1 MDTELEPRNILFSEF
16 LDSRTLEIS
25 HMDRILREKSLATTK
40 LSFQLLPKHM
50 RRRPMSH
57 NKYRIP
63 SRIRPKTL
71 ENPSAK
77 ANICRKHLRKP
88 RLLTL
93 RYQMRDSKRHWLE
106 THLYQ
111 AKRMKMFDYFGYK
124 IAKNP
129 VDKSQRACYR
139 FFSHDAVMYDFSYH
153 EIYELKASEKEL
165 RNSMKKFLNK
175 MDFEKL
181 FRKECLRGTKT
192 GRVFLWKNCEKSDLI
207 GPVEFYWKPV
217 EICEEKKENKEICE
231 EKNENRGICEE
242 KIEIRG
248 VCEENNENKVRILWF
263 LAHPGLKEELSEI
276 FAKEIA
282 IKIKFIENS
291 MNVFEIFG
299 PKSLR
304 KVDSVLKK
312 LGFEAENGTLL
323 KHFSTITDPEVYP
336 KGSVFY
342 ANFLKKNLQKKIIS
356 NKKEKEIK
364 EDCKTFDRENAV
376 EINKSIINISLYNF
390 EEKNSGFCEV
400 NNIWR
405 IPDNSEYLKRF
416 KEVIRGR
423 FTHKKKIIE
432 KPQKLTRK
440 EKKKK
445 KLSEK
450 LKKSLE
456 KTLLKEDLFNIDS
469 EKNLEKNSKENIK
482 AITKQNIN
490 EIPKENTKENLEEKP
505 LSLMFSFDQ
514 HLSGS
519 GLKIFVP
526 MGCGLL
532 FWRFFHYIFFKICIN
547 LSL

>member
-1 MDTELEPRNILFSEF
+1 MNSELEPRNILFSEF

-25 HMDRILREKSLATTK
+25 HMDRILREKSLSTTK

-63 SRIRPKTL
+63 SRIRPKNQ

-88 RLLTL
+88 RLLSL

-111 AKRMKMFDYFGYK
+111 AKRMKMFEYFGYK

-139 FFSHDAVMYDFSYH
+139 FFSHDAVMYDLSYH

-165 RNSMKKFLNK
+165 RNFMKKFLKK
-175 MDFEKL
+175 MDFEKI
-181 FRKECLRGTKT
+181 FRKECVSGAKT
-192 GRVFLWKNCEKSDLI
+192 GRVFLWKNCEKGDLI
-207 GPVEFYWKPV
+207 GPVEFYWKPK
-217 EICEEKKENKEICE
+217 EICKETQEKKKGNEKKEIYE
-231 EKNENRGICEE
+231 EKNEIKKDSEG
-242 KIEIRG
+242 
-248 VCEENNENKVRILWF
+248 NNENKVRSLYF

-276 FAKEIA
+276 FTKEIA
-282 IKIKFIENS
+282 IEMKFIENS
-291 MNVFEIFG
+291 MNIFEIFG
-299 PKSLR
+299 PKSLK
-304 KVDSVLKK
+304 KVSSVLKK
-312 LGFEAENGTLL
+312 LGFEPENGSLL
-323 KHFSTITDPEVYP
+323 KNFSTITDPEVYP

-342 ANFLKKNLQKKIIS
+342 VNFMKKCLPKKIIS
-356 NKKEKEIK
+356 DRKSQEIK
-364 EDCKTFDRENAV
+364 EDCKTFDKEKAL
-376 EINKSIINISLYNF
+376 EINKAIIEISLYNF
-390 EEKNSGFCEV
+390 EEKNTGFCEE

-405 IPDNSEYLKRF
+405 IPEASEYLKRF

-423 FTHKKKIIE
+423 FTHKKKIVE
-432 KPQKLTRK
+432 KNLQKLTRK

-456 KTLLKEDLFNIDS
+456 KTLLKEVVINMDI
-469 EKNLEKNSKENIK
+469 EK
-482 AITKQNIN
+482 ITKNNIEEN
-490 EIPKENTKENLEEKP
+490 TKEKINENLKEIPKGIPKENLEEKT
-505 LSLMFSFDQ
+505 LSLMFSFGQ
-514 HLSGS
+514 YSSGS

-526 MGCGLL
+526 MGFGLL
-532 FWRFFHYIFFKICIN
+532 FWRFFHLYFLIF
-547 LSL
+547 L